1 MSFLISPESEEKI
14 MYQFGSKKH
23 KKLVSAIVIVLAI
36 LMVVST
42 VAVALM

>member
-1 MSFLISPESEEKI
+1 
-14 MYQFGSKKH
+14 MYQFGNQKH
-23 KKLVSAIVIVLAI
+23 KKLVSVVVIILAV